1 MIKKGEFMGKKTKL
15 EQFLTE
21 EELQSRPMRDA
32 FADNREYHRAYDKWY
47 RTTGHGSRTKRLN
60 NQYHYETITKIKRG
74 KAKQTDDSSNAAT

>member
-1 MIKKGEFMGKKTKL
+1 MEKKTKL

-21 EELQSRPMRDA
+21 EELQSRPRRGD

-60 NQYHYETITKIKRG
+60 NQYHYETITKVKRS
-74 KAKQTDDSSNAAT
+74 KAKQTDDSDNAAP